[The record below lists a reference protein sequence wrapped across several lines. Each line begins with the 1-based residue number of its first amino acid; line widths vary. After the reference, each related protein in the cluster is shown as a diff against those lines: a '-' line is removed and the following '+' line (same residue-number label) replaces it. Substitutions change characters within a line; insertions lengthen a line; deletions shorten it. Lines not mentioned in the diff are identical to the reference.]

1 MYSQNG
7 TCLYVGDLLFH
18 IILLICG
25 IQKNDTDELICKA
38 ETETDKENKRMDT
51 NMGGMGGMNWE
62 AGTDIYT
69 LALTYT
75 HY

>member
-1 MYSQNG
+1 MNKLDLQMYSQNG

-38 ETETDKENKRMDT
+38 ETETDKENKQWTPTRE
-51 NMGGMGGMNWE
+51 GWVG
-62 AGTDIYT
+62 
-69 LALTYT
+69 
-75 HY
+75 